1 MVIALR
7 KFLVPTILGKSC
19 ATCVVVA
26 YLVLFGLIFLLIFDA
41 EMPLL
46 AAKWHL

>member
-1 MVIALR
+1 MIAMR
-7 KFLVPTILGKSC
+7 KFLVPTFFGKSC
-19 ATCVVVA
+19 ATCVAAV
-26 YLVLFGLIFLLIFDA
+26 YLVLFALVLWLIIDA